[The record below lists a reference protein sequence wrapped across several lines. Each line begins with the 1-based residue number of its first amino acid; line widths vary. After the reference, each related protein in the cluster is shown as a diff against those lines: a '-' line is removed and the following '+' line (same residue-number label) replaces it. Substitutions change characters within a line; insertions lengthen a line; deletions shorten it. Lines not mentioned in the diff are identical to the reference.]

1 MRAGDLDTRVR
12 IETPTVTR
20 DDSGGP
26 VHTWT
31 LFAEVYAMATP
42 LRGRELVA
50 AAQVMPDA
58 EVKFTIRYRSGITEQ
73 HRIVFDEKNY
83 GIGHIAMIG
92 RQQGL
97 ELLTKVRL

>member
-1 MRAGDLDTRVR
+1 MKAGELDVR
-12 IETPTVTR
+12 ISIETPTVTR

-26 VHTWT
+26 VHTWA
-31 LFAEVYAMATP
+31 LFAEVYAKLTP

-58 EVKFTIRYRSGITEQ
+58 EMKFTIRYRTGITEQ
-73 HRIVFDEKNY
+73 HRIVHEEKNY
-83 GIGHIAMIG
+83 DIGHIAMIG
-92 RQQGL
+92 RRQGL